1 MVEKVLLSIA
11 KTSILQYFDESVR
24 IDEGALCKAHPF
36 LSQEGACFV
45 TLHKNK
51 ELRGCIGSLI
61 AHRPLLE
68 DIFHNAQAAAF
79 SDPRFAPLEPSE
91 FPFLELE
98 VSVLTPPRFLRYEDY
113 DDLVQKIQPHKDG
126 LILRYGAHQGTF
138 LPQVWEQLPTPK
150 EFLEHLSYKAGTN
163 PTIFAY
169 HPEIY
174 TYRVEAIEERFDAI
188 QPL

>member
-1 MVEKVLLSIA
+1 MVDKVLLSIA
-11 KTSILQYFDESVR
+11 KTSILGYFDEK
-24 IDEGALCKAHPF
+24 ITLDGEALSKARPF
-36 LSQEGACFV
+36 LAEEGACFV

-68 DIFHNAQAAAF
+68 DIYHNAQAAAF
-79 SDPRFAPLEPSE
+79 SDPRFEPLAPEE

-98 VSVLTPPRFLRYEDY
+98 VSVLTPPRLLRYEDY
-113 DDLVQKIQPHKDG
+113 DDLLQKIHPRTDG

-138 LPQVWEQLPTPK
+138 LPQVWEQLPNPK
-150 EFLEHLSYKAGTN
+150 GFLEHLSYKAGTN
-163 PTIFAY
+163 PTVFAY
-169 HPEIY
+169 HPEKY
-174 TYRVEAIEERFDAI
+174 TYRVETIEERYDAI